1 MSASPAI
8 ATTTID
14 SVDESRVSAVAGI
27 TGSTDNPVDEDT
39 TTAALP
45 VLYGGVAGSKDVGGC
60 GTEKSTVSTC
70 NNCVATNT
78 TSGDNGLLACNE
90 RRIHPT
96 LQLRLFVKSDSI
108 ESGYPMA
115 TFVATTGTVTEFFRS
130 NSSISK
136 NSSGEVLI
144 DWSEICPLMTTSSGT
159 TGGSDTNC
167 ELTSG
172 TDQVSIKI
180 RVGVDAITN
189 GVRGGTLESDE
200 STEVQVILRN
210 GIRADSSG
218 VSILDTAD
226 PAVQYFEIGS
236 GDKKAFI
243 KDNLRA
249 TSGFPQA
256 NNIKFRWVRALYE
269 KRESSTTPVWDR
281 ISSGSPHRDLEI
293 SGDAST
299 SIDLTPRRIEDL
311 DNNSIYD
318 FKLAMV
324 DAARNVG
331 YYTPLA
337 DHLICDGGSA
347 SDSPETGPECH
358 TARPSEVVGVLEKSV
373 NCFVATAAYGSP
385 MAAEVTTFRRF
396 RDNFLVP
403 NKFGRQFIWFYYKN
417 GPIAAKFI
425 AESDTLRAVSRAA
438 LWAPLKFAKFSLTY
452 GIAVAFALLSTLI
465 LAPPAVWFGARR
477 LRSRGPRA

>member
-27 TGSTDNPVDEDT
+27 TGSTDNPVGDDT

-45 VLYGGVAGSKDVGGC
+45 KIYGGIAGSLSLGDCASNLSGL
-60 GTEKSTVSTC
+60 STC
-70 NNCVATNT
+70 SNCAVTTDPTPDNN
-78 TSGDNGLLACNE
+78 LLACNE
-90 RRIHPT
+90 RRIHPA
-96 LQLRLFVKSDSI
+96 LQVRILIKSDSI
-108 ESGYPMA
+108 DSGVPMI
-115 TFVATTGTVTEFFRS
+115 TYVPTTGTDTTSQSLYEPTNVTVT
-130 NSSISK
+130 K
-136 NSSGEVLI
+136 NSSTEVNVL
-144 DWSEICPLMTTSSGT
+144 WSEICSRMTT
-159 TGGSDTNC
+159 TGGSSASGC
-167 ELTSG
+167 ALTGGAGS
-172 TDQVSIKI
+172 DQATITL
-180 RVGVDAITN
+180 RVGIDAFAN
-189 GVRGGTLESDE
+189 GVRSRTLDE
-200 STEVQVILRN
+200 GEYVNVQFILRD
-210 GIRADSSG
+210 GIRITTAAVGNSIVDKDDS
-218 VSILDTAD
+218 
-226 PAVQYFEIGS
+226 AVQYFEIGS
-236 GDKKAFI
+236 GDKKAYI

-249 TSGFPQA
+249 KSGFPVA
-256 NNIKFRWVRALYE
+256 NNISLRWVRALYE
-269 KRESSTTPVWDR
+269 KRENNTTPVWDK
-281 ISSGSPHRDLEI
+281 ISAGSPHRDLEI
-293 SGDAST
+293 SGDATT
-299 SIDLTPRRIEDL
+299 SIELTPRRIEDL

-425 AESDTLRAVSRAA
+425 AESNTLRAVSRAA

-452 GIAVAFALLSTLI
+452 GIAAAFALLSTLI
-465 LAPPAVWFGARR
+465 LAPPAVWFGA
-477 LRSRGPRA
+477 